1 MPSGLAK
8 RARMVLLAADG
19 MPNAQIARTVG
30 VSRPTVI
37 SWRDRYQV
45 GGIAAL
51 HEQSRSGAG
60 VRDGLMRVVPVVLE
74 LPEGVQRWDW
84 FQIGAEMFLSRST
97 IKSEAMSIYRKLGV
111 SSRSQAV
118 ARSVELGLLA
128 R

>member
-1 MPSGLAK
+1 VVGRS
-8 RARMVLLAADG
+8 LLA
-19 MPNAQIARTVG
+19 
-30 VSRPTVI
+30 
-37 SWRDRYQV
+37 
-45 GGIAAL
+45 
-51 HEQSRSGAG
+51 
-60 VRDGLMRVVPVVLE
+60 GLMRAVPVVLE

>member
-1 MPSGLAK
+1 
-8 RARMVLLAADG
+8 MVLLAADG

-60 VRDGLMRVVPVVLE
+60 VRDALMRPVPVVLE